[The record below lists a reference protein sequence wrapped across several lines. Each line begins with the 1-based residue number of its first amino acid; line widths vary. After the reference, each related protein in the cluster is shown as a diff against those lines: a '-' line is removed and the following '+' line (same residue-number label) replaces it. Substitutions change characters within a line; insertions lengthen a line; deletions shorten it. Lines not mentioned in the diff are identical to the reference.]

1 MKNTRARSGRLMLT
15 ALAVIAGCSFLAGVL
30 VFTDTIRS
38 SFDRM
43 FANAY
48 AETDAFVRSAN
59 VIEGNRGI
67 ENRDRLRVD
76 VVDEV
81 RAIPGVREA
90 VGDVQGLAQ
99 ISTADGGV
107 IGQDGPPKFGGVFV
121 DSASS
126 PWSIAE
132 GRGAEGATEV
142 VIDRRSAT
150 DGSVSV
156 GDGVDITTKVG
167 VRRFTVVGI
176 ATFARAD
183 TSGAATWALFD
194 LATASEFVIGDA
206 AMIDSVVVV
215 GDGSVSDAALA
226 DVIGQRFFDRDIE
239 VLTGAEITEENQSA
253 LADGLRFFTIFLTI
267 FAAISLFIS
276 CFIIFNVFSISAAQ
290 RQQENALLRAIGAS
304 RSQVTRVLF
313 AEALAVGIVGGLA
326 GFVGGL
332 ALATAIVAL
341 LRVTGFGPSDTPLV
355 VNLSAFAVTLIVG
368 VFVTLVCAVVPSV
381 RAGRVPP
388 LAAMRD
394 VAVDRSSFSR
404 PRLMVGFV
412 LAAIAVGGTALG
424 LSADALWLGP
434 GIIGLFASVV
444 VLGPL
449 VSGPF
454 SRGVVK
460 PILGQRR
467 VTTEIA
473 GRNAANNP
481 KRTSL
486 TAGALAIG
494 LALVIGVA
502 TLGSS
507 IKSSI
512 RVSIGEQFTGDFA
525 VSPSDSN
532 GFVGLPVALV
542 DELNMLA
549 EVQNAVGIGIVS
561 IRLLEQGQPAAKTV
575 LTVDPQRAEGL
586 FDLPF
591 VAGGWREL
599 NNEAIL
605 MSTDKAARDAL
616 VIGDDVTAVLQDG
629 TARTLEVVGLFDSED
644 FGNLIVSRDLLQGQ
658 TSDLFDLQVLV
669 QSAPGLDAARA
680 EAAIRTVTNRY
691 PTSTVQT
698 RNEFIDAQAAQVD
711 PLLNFIYALLLLS
724 ILIAVVGIVI
734 TLWLA
739 VLERRREL
747 GLVRAIG
754 MTRGQTASSTIVE
767 AMITAMLGALIGTAL
782 GLALG
787 WIVVTALADEGLNTF
802 SVSATAVVVF
812 VVIALVMALLASV
825 LPAWK
830 AARSDILHA
839 IATT

>member
-15 ALAVIAGCSFLAGVL
+15 ALAVVAGCSFLAGVL
-30 VFTDTIRS
+30 VFTGTIRS
-38 SFDRM
+38 SFDRL

-67 ENRDRLRVD
+67 ENRDRISVD

-107 IGQDGPPKFGGVFV
+107 VGQDGPPKFGGVFV
-121 DSASS
+121 GSASS

-142 VIDRRSAT
+142 VIDRRSAK
-150 DGSVSV
+150 DGGVSV
-156 GDGVDITTKVG
+156 GDDVDITTKVG

-176 ATFARAD
+176 ATFAGSD

-194 LATASEFVIGDA
+194 LATASEFVVGDA

-226 DVIGQRFFDRDIE
+226 DVIEQRFFDRDIE
-239 VLTGAEITEENQSA
+239 VLTGTEITEENQSA

-341 LRVTGFGPSDTPLV
+341 LRATGFGPSDTPLV

-394 VAVDRSSFSR
+394 VAVDRSSVSR
-404 PRLMVGFV
+404 PRLLVGFA
-412 LAAIAVGGTALG
+412 LAVIAACGTALG

-444 VLGPL
+444 ALGPL

-460 PILGQRR
+460 PILGRRR

-549 EVQNAVGIGIVS
+549 EVQDAVGIGIVS
-561 IRLLEQGQPAAKTV
+561 IRLLEQGQPVAKTV

-605 MSTDKAARDAL
+605 MSTDKAARDGL

-658 TSDLFDLQVLV
+658 ASDLFDLQVLV

-680 EAAIRTVTNRY
+680 EVAIRTVTDRY

-767 AMITAMLGALIGTAL
+767 AMITAMLGALMGTAL

-812 VVIALVMALLASV
+812 VVISLVMALLASV

-830 AARSDILHA
+830 AARSDILYA